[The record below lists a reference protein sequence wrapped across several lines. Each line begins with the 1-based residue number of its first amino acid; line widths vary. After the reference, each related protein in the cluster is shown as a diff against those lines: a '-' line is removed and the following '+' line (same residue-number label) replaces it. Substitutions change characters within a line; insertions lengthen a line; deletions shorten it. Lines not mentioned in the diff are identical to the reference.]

1 MFETLL
7 TTLVVLF
14 LFGLIFSLIVSA
26 VLAYGESR
34 GRRPPS
40 RITQLPEPQAFPP
53 STPFG
58 SVGALTPS
66 PLVRMIPSGPWGS
79 AYAYALYQQ
88 PSFPVCFR
96 FKKSPFF
103 AF

>member
-34 GRRPPS
+34 GR
-40 RITQLPEPQAFPP
+40 
-53 STPFG
+53 
-58 SVGALTPS
+58 
-66 PLVRMIPSGPWGS
+66 
-79 AYAYALYQQ
+79 
-88 PSFPVCFR
+88 
-96 FKKSPFF
+96 K
-103 AF
+103 